1 MEVKVEKSVLDKV
14 RQQLFDSLIGGNA
27 IHHTLAHQYIN
38 TPYFTYDQEKR
49 EWTPFIGKYG
59 SDIPRKVYK
68 IVGEDE
74 DHYILQEVSVVTLGG
89 RSDGIIEL
97 DHDEIPMML
106 TSKGWYCTP
115 TPDLVVVFNHGW
127 VSVYRGKIV
136 EETPATVHGA
146 WKICRRQ
153 LMLIIKQYSNV
164 PPKYLVY
171 TYSDGSYDGCTV
183 LIKTIDDDIT
193 VYQHFDR
200 YYIKTLDN
208 LKKGAV
214 IRSGKVVDVIE
225 PELL

>member
-1 MEVKVEKSVLDKV
+1 MIKVEKFVLDKA
-14 RQQLFDSLIGGNA
+14 RQQLFDSLIHGDA
-27 IHHTLAHQYIN
+27 IHHTLAYQYLN
-38 TPYFTYDQEKR
+38 TQYFAYDEEKQE
-49 EWTPFIGKYG
+49 WQPFIGRYG
-59 SDIPRKVYK
+59 SDYPRKVYK
-68 IVGEDE
+68 IIGEDK
-74 DHYILQEVSVVTLGG
+74 DSYILQEVSVVTLGG
-89 RSDGIIEL
+89 RCDGIIEL

-115 TPDLVVVFNHGW
+115 ADDLVVVFNHGE

-146 WKICRRQ
+146 WKIRRNQ

-164 PPKYLVY
+164 LPKYLVY
-171 TYSDGSYDGCTV
+171 TYSDGSYSGCTV
-183 LIKTIDDDIT
+183 LIKTIDDNKT

-214 IRSGKVVDVIE
+214 IRSGKVIDIIE